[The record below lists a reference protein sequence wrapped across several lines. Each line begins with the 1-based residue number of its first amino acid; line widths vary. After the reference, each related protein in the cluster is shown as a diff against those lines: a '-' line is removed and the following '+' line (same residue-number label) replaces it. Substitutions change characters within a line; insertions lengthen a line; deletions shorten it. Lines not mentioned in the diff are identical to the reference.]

1 MPTTQTVSFRG
12 ERQRLRAYLARPTGP
27 GDGPFPGV
35 VIIHEAA
42 GLNEN
47 IQEISRRFADAGY
60 AALAVDLFSG
70 RSRAVCMAR
79 FMGGML
85 RGTPERFG
93 IGDLKA
99 ALSVLAEQPSI
110 DGGRIGAVGF
120 CMGGSFAIAWAC
132 ADDRLRA
139 IAPFYGVNP
148 RPLTA
153 VARSCPVVG
162 SYPERDFTARS
173 GRKLDAEL
181 ERHDIPR
188 DMKVYEGTR
197 HSFFNDTGR
206 TYDPTAAED
215 AWLRTLAFFE
225 EHVAGRI
232 SPSPQRQAEHG
243 KD

>member
-1 MPTTQTVSFRG
+1 VPTITQTVSFQG
-12 ERQRLRAYLARPTGP
+12 ERQRLRAYLASPED
-27 GDGPFPGV
+27 DGPFPGV
-35 VIIHEAA
+35 VIIHEAP

-47 IQEISRRFADAGY
+47 IQEISHRFADEGY
-60 AALAVDLFSG
+60 AALAVDLFTG

-110 DGGRIGAVGF
+110 EGGHIGAVGF
-120 CMGGSFAIAWAC
+120 CMGGSLAVAWAC
-132 ADDRLRA
+132 TDDRLKA

-162 SYPERDFTARS
+162 SYPERDFTARP
-173 GRKLDAEL
+173 GRRLDAEL
-181 ERHDIPR
+181 GRHNVPR
-188 DMKVYEGTR
+188 DIKVYEGTR
-197 HSFFNDTGR
+197 HSFFNDRGR
-206 TYDPTAAED
+206 TYDATAAMD

-225 EHVAGRI
+225 EHVAGRT
-232 SPSPQRQAEHG
+232 SASS
-243 KD
+243 